1 MKRSHSLYALGALAV
16 VTLVTLQSDALKAQL
31 SAFDWETA
39 NCDDKIQEF
48 NSIERK
54 GTVDKLTWVYDGV
67 LDDIFGQTCTI
78 MGNVQGIGYI
88 SDSDVL
94 IDPDN
99 MEGLYFSAEGNFYFV
114 TYTAKKTVAY
124 AFSLEE
130 GAEPYAYLSE
140 KGPDLLK
147 MIGNAR
153 RLHLGMEATET
164 APMEEEMPTEEV
176 VEEMAME
183 EEPAPEEETI
193 DQMEEEATE
202 PEPEE
207 SAELVL
213 YRDGKIVNQAEET
226 GEANAEAELTSEE
239 EELEDDPV
247 LQQLLKEQEEFFEE
261 TEASEE
267 GEEKSETEVLPEE
280 TAEENAEEETVA
292 APVPAA
298 GLGLTTILSG
308 GAAVILGIG
317 ATLFILLKKKK
328 KKLPTEEAPPP
339 TPETTSGTPQQKSDR
354 LEKALAAMDEET
366 EG

>member
-1 MKRSHSLYALGALAV
+1 MKRSHSFYALGALAV
-16 VTLVTLQSDALKAQL
+16 VTLVTLQSDALRAQL
-31 SAFDWETA
+31 SAFDWQTA
-39 NCDDKIQEF
+39 NCDEKIQEF

-78 MGNVQGIGYI
+78 MGNVQGVGYV
-88 SDSDVL
+88 SDPEVL
-94 IDPDN
+94 IDPNN

-114 TYTAKKTVAY
+114 TYTANKTVAY
-124 AFSLEE
+124 AFILEE

-147 MIGNAR
+147 MVGNAR
-153 RLHLGMEATET
+153 RLHLGMEATEP
-164 APMEEEMPTEEV
+164 APMAEEMPTEEV
-176 VEEMAME
+176 MVEVAME
-183 EEPAPEEETI
+183 EEPVEQI
-193 DQMEEEATE
+193 EEEATDSETEE
-202 PEPEE
+202 P
-207 SAELVL
+207 AGLVL
-213 YRDGKIVNQAEET
+213 YRDGKVVNQEE
-226 GEANAEAELTSEE
+226 EKDAIQEEELTNEE

-261 TEASEE
+261 TEATEE
-267 GEEKSETEVLPEE
+267 GAEGIEGESPEE
-280 TAEENAEEETVA
+280 EVVEENPEEEVVT
-292 APVPAA
+292 APPAPAA

-317 ATLFILLKKKK
+317 ATLFILFKKKK
-328 KKLPTEEAPPP
+328 KVVPTEEAPPP
-339 TPETTSGTPQQKSDR
+339 TPETASGTPQQKSDR